1 MIFSF
6 SSNKK
11 YLACKTR
18 RSNIAPNVITCMATT
33 DGPKYKE
40 SAYVMITCH
49 DDGLQVVEDLRSID
63 EIKEIQPTCGN
74 YDVIVKIETDSV
86 KSLREV
92 ISSKIRTLD
101 KVRATT
107 TLISSP
113 MISF

>member
-1 MIFSF
+1 
-6 SSNKK
+6 
-11 YLACKTR
+11 
-18 RSNIAPNVITCMATT
+18 MATI
-33 DGPKYKE
+33 DGRRYKE

-49 DDGLQVVEDLRSID
+49 DDGMQVIDELRSID